1 MYRNRTKLRCDG
13 YYAVVF
19 TGPIDFD
26 ADTSTLTETTTTPK
40 AKTPPRK
47 RARRRWVL
55 PRPVEPG
62 TQEELRATTRTIGE
76 LGWLLLVVV
85 LGYLAFVRQ
94 DLAIESLAAT
104 LGAMLA
110 YALFVLALQTVSA
123 AREKARWHTLG
134 RCFAMIA
141 LITWVL
147 LHTGEERSA
156 LVNLYHLVIITSA
169 LTLGGRLTA
178 LNLVIIAAILI
189 ALERLALAGGAAPA
203 HRALTLFL
211 QLAPMLLVAFVTTRL
226 AADIRKALDRI
237 RFISETDE
245 LTSLYNLRAFMS
257 IAERLHRQAKRYGRP
272 YALLM
277 IDSDNLK
284 SVNDTH
290 GHDCGN
296 ELLKLIT
303 HGIRRQLRDT
313 DVPARYGGDEF
324 ILLLPETNAEG
335 ARELGE
341 RIRRAIAGRPL
352 RSDSAEVRTSVS
364 VGIAS
369 FPDHGKDLKGVL
381 NKADQAMYASKNSGR
396 NRVTVYA
403 EDAAQGVR

>member
-1 MYRNRTKLRCDG
+1 
-13 YYAVVF
+13 
-19 TGPIDFD
+19 
-26 ADTSTLTETTTTPK
+26 
-40 AKTPPRK
+40 
-47 RARRRWVL
+47 L
-55 PRPVEPG
+55 PYSDSQG
-62 TQEELRATTRTIGE
+62 TQDELRATTKTLGE

-85 LGYLAFVRQ
+85 LAYLAFVRQ
-94 DLAIESLAAT
+94 ELETESLAAT

-123 AREKARWHTLG
+123 ARAKARWHTFG
-134 RCFAMIA
+134 RCLAMIA

-147 LHTGEERSA
+147 LHAGAERGA
-156 LVNLYHLVIITSA
+156 LANLYHLVIITSA
-169 LTLGGRLTA
+169 LTLGGRLTTI
-178 LNLVIIAAILI
+178 NLLIIAAVLI
-189 ALERLALAGGAAPA
+189 ALERPDLGGGPPSAQ
-203 HRALTLFL
+203 RALQLFL

-226 AADIRKALDRI
+226 ADDIRKALDRI

-257 IAERLHRQAKRYGRP
+257 IAERLHRQAKRYRRP
-272 YALLM
+272 YALVM

-296 ELLKLIT
+296 ELLKLTT

-324 ILLLPETNAEG
+324 ILLLPETHAEG

-341 RIRRAIAGRPL
+341 RIRRMIAERPL
-352 RSDSAEVRTSVS
+352 RTKGAEIHTTVS
-364 VGIAS
+364 IGIAS
-369 FPDHGKDLKGVL
+369 FPDHGEDLKGVL
-381 NKADQAMYASKNSGR
+381 NKADQAMYVSKNSGR
-396 NRVTVYA
+396 NRVTLFGA
-403 EDAAQGVR
+403 GAG

>member
-1 MYRNRTKLRCDG
+1 M
-13 YYAVVF
+13 
-19 TGPIDFD
+19 
-26 ADTSTLTETTTTPK
+26 SETAPQSK
-40 AKTPPRK
+40 AKAAPR
-47 RARRRWVL
+47 RTVRRRWLL
-55 PRPVEPG
+55 PRSESQD
-62 TQEELRATTRTIGE
+62 TQDELRATARTLGE

-85 LGYLAFVRQ
+85 LAYLAFVRQ
-94 DLAIESLAAT
+94 ELETEALAAT

-123 AREKARWHTLG
+123 ARAKARWHTFG
-134 RCFAMIA
+134 RCLAMIA

-147 LHTGEERSA
+147 LHAGPERSA
-156 LVNLYHLVIITSA
+156 LANLYYLVIITSA

-178 LNLVIIAAILI
+178 INLLVIAAVLI
-189 ALERLALAGGAAPA
+189 ALERPGTVGGASAA
-203 HRALTLFL
+203 QRALQLFL

-226 AADIRKALDRI
+226 ADDIRRALDRI

-257 IAERLHRQAKRYGRP
+257 IAERLHRQAKRYRRP
-272 YALLM
+272 YALMM

-296 ELLKLIT
+296 ELIKLTT

-324 ILLLPETNAEG
+324 VLLLPETNAEG

-341 RIRRAIAGRPL
+341 RIRRVIAERPL
-352 RSDSAEVRTSVS
+352 RTPNAEIRTSVS
-364 VGIAS
+364 IGIAS
-369 FPDHGKDLKGVL
+369 FPDDADDLKGVL
-381 NKADQAMYASKNSGR
+381 NKADQAMYASKKSGR
-396 NRVTVYA
+396 NCVTLFAADRVHA
-403 EDAAQGVR
+403 

>member
-1 MYRNRTKLRCDG
+1 M
-13 YYAVVF
+13 
-19 TGPIDFD
+19 
-26 ADTSTLTETTTTPK
+26 SETTPQSNVK
-40 AKTPPRK
+40 AAPR
-47 RARRRWVL
+47 RRPRRRWVL
-55 PRPVEPG
+55 PRSDSQS
-62 TQEELRATTRTIGE
+62 TQDELRATTKTLGE

-85 LGYLAFVRQ
+85 LAYLAFVRQ
-94 DLAIESLAAT
+94 ELEIESLAAT

-123 AREKARWHTLG
+123 ARAKARWHTFG
-134 RCFAMIA
+134 RCLAMIA

-147 LHTGEERSA
+147 LHAGPERGA
-156 LVNLYHLVIITSA
+156 LANLYHLVIITSA

-178 LNLVIIAAILI
+178 INLIIIAAILI
-189 ALERLALAGGAAPA
+189 SIERHGLAAGPSAAQ
-203 HRALTLFL
+203 RALQLFL

-226 AADIRKALDRI
+226 ADDIRRALDRI

-257 IAERLHRQAKRYGRP
+257 IAERLHRQAKRYRRP
-272 YALLM
+272 YALMM

-296 ELLKLIT
+296 ELLKLTT

-341 RIRRAIAGRPL
+341 RIRRMIAERAL
-352 RSDSAEVRTSVS
+352 RTENAEIHTTVS
-364 VGIAS
+364 IGIAS
-369 FPDHGKDLKGVL
+369 FPDHGDDLKGVL
-381 NKADQAMYASKNSGR
+381 NKADQAMYTSKKSGR
-396 NRVTVYA
+396 NRVTLFAA
-403 EDAAQGVR
+403 EKA

>member
-1 MYRNRTKLRCDG
+1 M
-13 YYAVVF
+13 
-19 TGPIDFD
+19 
-26 ADTSTLTETTTTPK
+26 SETTPQANVK
-40 AKTPPRK
+40 AAPR
-47 RARRRWVL
+47 RRLRRRWVR
-55 PRPVEPG
+55 PRSDSQS
-62 TQEELRATTRTIGE
+62 TQDELRATTKTLGE

-85 LGYLAFVRQ
+85 LAYLAFVRQ
-94 DLAIESLAAT
+94 ELEIESLAAT

-123 AREKARWHTLG
+123 ARAKARWHTFG
-134 RCFAMIA
+134 RCLAMIA

-147 LHTGEERSA
+147 LHAGPERGA
-156 LVNLYHLVIITSA
+156 LANLYHLVIITSA

-178 LNLVIIAAILI
+178 INLIIIAAILI
-189 ALERLALAGGAAPA
+189 SIERHGLAAGPSAAQ
-203 HRALTLFL
+203 RALQLFL

-226 AADIRKALDRI
+226 ADDIRRALDRI

-257 IAERLHRQAKRYGRP
+257 IAERLHRQAKRYRRP
-272 YALLM
+272 YALMM

-296 ELLKLIT
+296 ELLKLTT

-341 RIRRAIAGRPL
+341 RIRRMIAERAL
-352 RSDSAEVRTSVS
+352 RTENAEIRTTVS
-364 VGIAS
+364 IGIAS
-369 FPDHGKDLKGVL
+369 FPDHGDDLKGVL
-381 NKADQAMYASKNSGR
+381 NKADQAMYTSKKSGR
-396 NRVTVYA
+396 NRVTLF
-403 EDAAQGVR
+403 AAAKA

>member
-1 MYRNRTKLRCDG
+1 M
-13 YYAVVF
+13 
-19 TGPIDFD
+19 
-26 ADTSTLTETTTTPK
+26 SETTPQSQAK
-40 AKTPPRK
+40 AAPR
-47 RARRRWVL
+47 RRPRRRWVL
-55 PRPVEPG
+55 RHSESQN
-62 TQEELRATTRTIGE
+62 TQDELRATTKTLGE

-85 LGYLAFVRQ
+85 LAYLAFVRHE
-94 DLAIESLAAT
+94 LEVESLAAT

-123 AREKARWHTLG
+123 ARAQARWHTFG
-134 RCFAMIA
+134 RCLAMIA

-147 LHTGEERSA
+147 LHAGPERGA
-156 LVNLYHLVIITSA
+156 LANLYHLVIITSA

-178 LNLVIIAAILI
+178 VNLVVIAALLVS
-189 ALERLALAGGAAPA
+189 LERHGLAAGGPSAAQ
-203 HRALTLFL
+203 RALQLFL

-226 AADIRKALDRI
+226 ADDIRRALDRI

-245 LTSLYNLRAFMS
+245 LTSLYNLRAFMN
-257 IAERLHRQAKRYGRP
+257 IAERLHRQAKRYRRP

-284 SVNDTH
+284 AVNDTH

-296 ELLKLIT
+296 ELLKLTT

-341 RIRRAIAGRPL
+341 RIRRVIAERPL
-352 RSDSAEVRTSVS
+352 RTQSAEIRTTVS
-364 VGIAS
+364 IGIAS
-369 FPDHGKDLKGVL
+369 FPDHGDDLKGVL
-381 NKADQAMYASKNSGR
+381 NKADQAMYISKKSGR
-396 NRVTVYA
+396 NRVTLFGA
-403 EDAAQGVR
+403 EAG

>member
-1 MYRNRTKLRCDG
+1 
-13 YYAVVF
+13 V
-19 TGPIDFD
+19 
-26 ADTSTLTETTTTPK
+26 TETTPQSNTRP
-40 AKTPPRK
+40 AVRRKT
-47 RARRRWVL
+47 RRRWTL
-55 PRPVEPG
+55 PYSAG
-62 TQEELRATTRTIGE
+62 QGAQDELRATTKTIGE

-85 LGYLAFVRQ
+85 LSYLAFVRQ
-94 DLAIESLAAT
+94 ELEVESLAAT

-123 AREKARWHTLG
+123 ARAKARWHTFG
-134 RCFAMIA
+134 RCLAMIA

-147 LHTGEERSA
+147 VNAGAERGA
-156 LVNLYHLVIITSA
+156 LANLYHLVIITSA

-178 LNLVIIAAILI
+178 VNLVIIAAILI
-189 ALERLALAGGAAPA
+189 ALERLNLPGGAPA
-203 HRALTLFL
+203 AQRALGLFL
-211 QLAPMLLVAFVTTRL
+211 QLAPMLLVAFITTRL

-245 LTSLYNLRAFMS
+245 LTSLYNLRAFMG
-257 IAERLHRQAKRYGRP
+257 IAERLHRQAKRYRRP
-272 YALLM
+272 YALMM

-284 SVNDTH
+284 SVNDNH

-296 ELLKLIT
+296 ELLKLT
-303 HGIRRQLRDT
+303 TAGIRRQLRDT

-341 RIRRAIAGRPL
+341 RIRRLIAERAL
-352 RSDSAEVRTSVS
+352 RTDDAEIHTTVS

-369 FPDHGKDLKGVL
+369 FPDHGDDLKGVL
-381 NKADQAMYASKNSGR
+381 NKADQAMYSSKKSGR
-396 NRVTVYA
+396 NRVTVFA
-403 EDAAQGVR
+403 PELG